1 MSAIIQITS
10 AQNENYKF
18 WKELKSAK
26 TIRESRCFFLM
37 GEKLIH
43 EFLKI
48 SKRKDISARFMIQAE
63 IYPENRAPITEAA
76 IKKFSLTSSL
86 FKELDVIGTHFNL
99 LLIEFSNF
107 AEAHLSEKPMGLEV
121 VAPLGDPGNMGAL
134 IRSALA
140 FNVKKI
146 ILTKESCHPFHPRA
160 LKASAGASL
169 HMGFSYSEESFVD
182 LSSGPEDYFLDQG
195 GKNIFKFQWPA
206 NLRLWIGEEGPGL
219 KKISA
224 KNKDRILSIPTV
236 GVESLNA
243 TVAASLAICEWTKH
257 VI

>member
-1 MSAIIQITS
+1 MNAVTKITS

-18 WKELKSAK
+18 WRELKSAK
-26 TIRESRCFFLM
+26 AIRDSNSFFLM

-48 SKRKDISARFMIQAE
+48 SERNDVTARFTILSE
-63 IYPENRAPITEAA
+63 VYPEDSHPLTNGSV
-76 IKKFSLTSSL
+76 KKFSLTPSL
-86 FKELDVIGTHFNL
+86 FKELDVVGTHFNL
-99 LLIEFSNF
+99 LLIKFSDFRKVDLN
-107 AEAHLSEKPMGLEV
+107 EKPKGLEV

-140 FNVKKI
+140 FNVKKM

-169 HMGFSYSEESFVD
+169 HMNFSYSEESFASLATSRD
-182 LSSGPEDYFLDQG
+182 DHFLDRG

-206 NLRLWIGEEGPGL
+206 NLRLWIGEEGPGIS
-219 KKISA
+219 KISA
-224 KNKDRILSIPTV
+224 KNSERILSIPTV

-243 TVAASLAICEWTKH
+243 TVAASLAISEWARNQK
-257 VI
+257 

>member
-1 MSAIIQITS
+1 MSAITKITS

-26 TIRESRCFFLM
+26 SIRESRCFFLM
-37 GEKLIH
+37 GEKLIR
-43 EFLKI
+43 EFLRIHKANRSSQFTI
-48 SKRKDISARFMIQAE
+48 AAE
-63 IYPENRAPITEAA
+63 VYPEDLTPVTGAA
-76 IKKFSLTSSL
+76 VKQFSLTSSL

-99 LLIEFSNF
+99 LLIEFSDFKKAN
-107 AEAHLSEKPMGLEV
+107 LNEKPMGLEI

-140 FNVKKI
+140 FNVKKM

-169 HMGFSYSEESFVD
+169 RMGFTYSADSFAN
-182 LSSGPEDYFLDQG
+182 LPTSSDDYFLDQG

-206 NLRLWIGEEGPGL
+206 DLRLWIGEEGPGIS
-219 KKISA
+219 KVSA
-224 KNKDRILSIPTV
+224 KNRERILSIPTV
-236 GVESLNA
+236 EVESLNA
-243 TVAASLAICEWTKH
+243 TVAVSLAISEWAKNH
-257 VI
+257 R

>member
-1 MSAIIQITS
+1 MSALTKITS

-26 TIRESRCFFLM
+26 AIRESRCFFLM
-37 GEKLIH
+37 GEKLIS

-48 SKRKDISARFMIQAE
+48 HKTNSSARFTIAAE
-63 IYPENRAPITEAA
+63 VYPEDLAPVTESV
-76 IKKFSLTSSL
+76 IKKFSISSSL

-99 LLIEFSNF
+99 LLIEFSDFKKTNL
-107 AEAHLSEKPMGLEV
+107 HEKPMGLEI

-140 FNVKKI
+140 FKVKKM

-160 LKASAGASL
+160 LKASAGASM
-169 HMGFSYSEESFVD
+169 HMGFTYSEESFVD
-182 LSSGPEDYFLDQG
+182 LPTSSDDYFLDQG
-195 GKNIFKFQWPA
+195 EKSIFKFQWPA
-206 NLRLWIGEEGPGL
+206 NLRLWIGEEGPG
-219 KKISA
+219 ISKVST
-224 KNKDRILSIPTV
+224 KNLDRVLSIPTI

-243 TVAASLAICEWTKH
+243 TVAASLAISEWAKNH
-257 VI
+257 K